1 MVLGLKES
9 NIQHISDERQAEA
22 EWNTD
27 MMNVESVQMFQPTK
41 QTSADHRVDKV
52 LIGGIDG
59 ALRLICGFLCLFAL
73 LTHASSL
80 NLVIFQSTP
89 VSSFQNEPIKQQRCW
104 HTGRDMR
111 GRINYVPENVC
122 KQERSS
128 AQLKEKAE
136 AEPWAWWWMRVV
148 QIYYWTY
155 LHSTPPPSY
164 WGLQQSISQLGRI
177 WWQLRSNW
185 RKTSSVFSQL

>member
-1 MVLGLKES
+1 
-9 NIQHISDERQAEA
+9 
-22 EWNTD
+22 
-27 MMNVESVQMFQPTK
+27 MNMESVQTFQPTK

-52 LIGGIDG
+52 LIEGIGG

-80 NLVIFQSTP
+80 NLVIFQSRP
-89 VSSFQNEPIKQQRCW
+89 VSSFQKEPIKQQRCW

-122 KQERSS
+122 KKERSS

-136 AEPWAWWWMRVV
+136 AEPWPWWWMRLV

-155 LHSTPPPSY
+155 LHSTPPLSY
-164 WGLQQSISQLGRI
+164 WGLRLANNMSHKKQQSVSHLGRI
-177 WWQLRSNW
+177 WGQLRSNW